1 LNRPDSIVYISD
13 SGSNKAM
20 RDPLSL
26 QSPTC
31 AEYSPVAPEKVWVD
45 DYRNG
50 NAEAMAHLVKHFEKP
65 LFSFILKVTEGKDDA
80 EEIFQEVWFRVI
92 KNMDSYVHGRF
103 ISWLFK
109 IAHNLIIDRARQA
122 RRTVDL
128 HGSGAEDDANED
140 PLESR
145 IAAREISPAVEVAG
159 RDLGRRIRQ
168 AVERLPIEQ
177 KEVFLLRTE
186 AYLAFKEIAVIQ
198 EISINTVLARMQ
210 YALLKLR
217 EELKV
222 DYADWKGEVHDM

>member
-1 LNRPDSIVYISD
+1 
-13 SGSNKAM
+13 M
-20 RDPLSL
+20 RGPLS
-26 QSPTC
+26 QQNQKCVDNP
-31 AEYSPVAPEKVWVD
+31 AAPEKAWVD

-50 NAEAMAHLVKHFEKP
+50 NAEAMARLVTHFEKP
-65 LFSFILKVTEGKDDA
+65 LFSFILRVTEGRDDA

-109 IAHNLIIDRARQA
+109 IAHNLIIDRARRA

-128 HGSGAEDDANED
+128 HSSTSKDEGRED
-140 PLESR
+140 PLEAR
-145 IAAREISPAVEVAG
+145 LAAREISPATEVAG
-159 RDLGRRIRQ
+159 RDLGGRIRQ
-168 AVERLPIEQ
+168 AVEGLPPEQ

-210 YALLKLR
+210 YALNKLR
-217 EELKV
+217 EELKF
-222 DYADWKGEVHDM
+222 DYADWKGEVHEM